1 MHIRSKNSGNRDK
14 KTELKKSRLNKKNL
28 KEKRVRKTLHSE
40 FICFFCIEEHSLA
53 DFLFGSHGKG
63 EVIFIADGKGVAL
76 D

>member
-1 MHIRSKNSGNRDK
+1 
-14 KTELKKSRLNKKNL
+14 L